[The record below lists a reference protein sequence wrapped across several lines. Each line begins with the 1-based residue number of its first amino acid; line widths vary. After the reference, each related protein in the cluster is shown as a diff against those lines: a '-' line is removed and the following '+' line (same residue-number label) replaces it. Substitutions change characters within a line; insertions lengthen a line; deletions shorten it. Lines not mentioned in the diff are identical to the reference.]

1 VLKAVVGILVLVV
14 LPLAIV
20 IAGPGREPLGHLLDA
35 RSEAAK
41 LRALGPD
48 ADMEKEIA
56 ILSALDVSL
65 QRARKGL
72 RLVAGE
78 RVAGELTRSANAT
91 YLATLRRDFALP
103 SLRRLAEEM
112 GRDDG
117 YYDRRERLATYLML
131 GTPEHV
137 DEAAFGILELL
148 WEEIAR
154 KRGMVPDPSGY
165 PRARPLLEDYLSV
178 LQHGEEPPLPLDAA
192 VVADA
197 RAALSRVPGPER
209 VRSYLYESLRKK
221 VLNPFAPRTPRNMRY
236 RALTLQDVF
245 ADRPDVLRVL
255 GSRRAGRGQAP
266 AIVDGIY
273 TQDAYHTVLTRSR
286 QAPQSFASRA
296 WVVPPAPEEQGDP
309 LLAELRR
316 AHDDY
321 ARRAVVEWTAFF
333 EDIEVKRPRSVREA
347 MALYQTLSRDE
358 PAYVRL
364 VKLVVPLANWPEHS
378 WSDLLVSCGITPA
391 LEPLRGMLTLTD
403 RSGEP
408 ESQVSPLERWAYAL
422 DHLTL
427 PLGDEHPAMLAHH
440 RDLFRAW
447 RDEARKSTEADLAKL
462 DPVTRRL
469 FAPLLLEPLEFTIP

>member
-1 VLKAVVGILVLVV
+1 
-14 LPLAIV
+14 
-20 IAGPGREPLGHLLDA
+20 
-35 RSEAAK
+35 
-41 LRALGPD
+41 
-48 ADMEKEIA
+48 
-56 ILSALDVSL
+56 
-65 QRARKGL
+65 
-72 RLVAGE
+72 
-78 RVAGELTRSANAT
+78 
-91 YLATLRRDFALP
+91 
-103 SLRRLAEEM
+103 
-112 GRDDG
+112 
-117 YYDRRERLATYLML
+117 
-131 GTPEHV
+131 
-137 DEAAFGILELL
+137 
-148 WEEIAR
+148 
-154 KRGMVPDPSGY
+154 MVPDPSGY